1 MVRITRRDFLK
12 WAATFSAGTIL
23 SGAQPAARLLS
34 KHGTNKPNI
43 FILLFDAMSAR
54 HLSVYG
60 YPRRTTPNLE
70 RFAQRAVVYH
80 SHYSNGN
87 FTTSGT
93 ASILSGMVPWSSRA
107 INPGGLIKRDLAGRN
122 IFSLIGNEYYRAAYS
137 QNLWAD
143 LLLRQFNADI
153 DYHFPPSAFKDID
166 TSANLFLGKAASPD
180 SIMTFYAF
188 DQFLPFRGIK
198 PYNWS
203 GSPSIAYI
211 DNFLRSAQKTPGPKS
226 VEYPFGLPFNGWYDF
241 DIPTVLAGVSD
252 LIEQLSARNEPVFG
266 YFHLWAPHEPMNPR
280 KEFIGIFPEI
290 KILKKPQHPLSIYT
304 TTSQEYIQ
312 LYDRYDSYIAEVDHE
327 FGKLLDKLES
337 AGALENAYFI
347 VTADHG
353 QLFERG
359 EEYHQTPLVY
369 DPIIHIPLLISPPGG
384 ATRRDIFIPTSAVD
398 LLPTLLNIAGRPV
411 PKWAE
416 GGLLPGFGGQQD
428 VSRSIFTI
436 EAKDNSAFKPL
447 TEATISMIKG
457 NLKLIYYQGYQNYD
471 RIFELYDL
479 GNDLEEMHN
488 LYKKDVSTASQLK
501 SELLNALFFAD
512 QPFNR

>member
-1 MVRITRRDFLK
+1 MFKMTRRDLLK
-12 WAATFSAGTIL
+12 WATFSAGTLL
-23 SGAQPAARLLS
+23 SGAQPAGRPLS
-34 KHGTNKPNI
+34 NHKNNKPNI

-54 HLSVYG
+54 HLSLYG
-60 YPRRTTPNLE
+60 YSRRTTPNLE
-70 RFAQRAVVYH
+70 RFARRAAVYH
-80 SHYSNGN
+80 SHYSGGN
-87 FTTSGT
+87 FTTPGT
-93 ASILSGMVPWSSRA
+93 SSILSGMYPWSSRA
-107 INPGGLIKRDLAGRN
+107 INLGGLIQRDLAGRN
-122 IFSLIGNEYYRAAYS
+122 LFSLIGNEYYRVAYS

-166 TSANLFLGKAASPD
+166 TSANLFLGKATSPD

-188 DQFLPFRGIK
+188 DQFLPFGGIK
-198 PYNWS
+198 PYKWS
-203 GSPSIAYI
+203 GSTSIGYI
-211 DNFLRSAQKTPGPKS
+211 DNFLRSARKTLGTKS

-312 LYDRYDSYIAEVDHE
+312 LYDRYDSYIAEVDNE

-347 VTADHG
+347 VTSDHG

-359 EEYHQTPLVY
+359 EEYHATPLVY
-369 DPIIHIPLLISPPGG
+369 DPIIHIPLLISSPGG
-384 ATRRDIFIPTSAVD
+384 MTRQDILTPTSSVD
-398 LLPTLLNIAGRPV
+398 LLPTLLNIVGQPIPR
-411 PKWAE
+411 WAE
-416 GGLLPGFGGQQD
+416 GRLLPGFGGQPD
-428 VSRSIFTI
+428 GSRSIFTI

-447 TEATISMIKG
+447 TEVSISMIKD
-457 NLKLIYYQGYQNYD
+457 NLKLIYYKGYQNYNK
-471 RIFELYDL
+471 IFELYDL

-488 LYKKDVSTASQLK
+488 LYKKDVLTASQLK
-501 SELLNALFFAD
+501 SELLNALYFAD